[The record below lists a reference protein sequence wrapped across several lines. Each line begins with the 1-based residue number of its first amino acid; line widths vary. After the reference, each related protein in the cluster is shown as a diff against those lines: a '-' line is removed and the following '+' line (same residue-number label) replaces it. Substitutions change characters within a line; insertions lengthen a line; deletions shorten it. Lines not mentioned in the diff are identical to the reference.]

1 MDWLDRI
8 SLWAIVLLVIGSS
21 ALISGHLGE
30 ARPERSLLQKT
41 DEAPGGMPKAEI
53 GERVRLIRNLMES
66 DNPGK
71 AEAMGRELLQGHPYE
86 GEAHM
91 VMGDVFMRKQE
102 PVKAVLEYKEAV
114 DLNPDY
120 IDKKAPLFQGKKVK
134 VAVAEALTE
143 IEKRLRLNPS
153 DAAAKQDR
161 KAVHYLQRKLAGSC
175 S

>member
-30 ARPERSLLQKT
+30 ARPERSQLQRS
-41 DEAPGGMPKAEI
+41 DAAPGGMPKAEM

-71 AEAMGRELLQGHPYE
+71 AEAMGRELLQGYPYE

-102 PVKAVLEYKEAV
+102 PVKAVLEYKEAI

-120 IDKKAPLFQGKKVK
+120 IDKKTALFQGKKLK
-134 VAVAEALTE
+134 VAVAEALAE
-143 IEKRLRLNPS
+143 LEKRLKFNPS
-153 DAAAKQDR
+153 DESAKQD
-161 KAVHYLQRKLAGSC
+161 KKVIHYLQRKLAGSC